1 VDAAAGAAP
10 VASAPATRPPPPRR
24 RRRRTKRAVRWATSR
39 AMSAAKVAHPPRRSR
54 GRQRSAPLSGRASTS
69 EVMARSPS
77 RAAFALFPP
86 SARGEA
92 GEPAAPV
99 CWLALCSFR
108 DWGESEKPRQRW
120 GWGRKRKIEAGEVG
134 EVMGAVR

>member
-24 RRRRTKRAVRWATSR
+24 RRRRTKR
-39 AMSAAKVAHPPRRSR
+39 AAKVAHPPRRSR

-77 RAAFALFPP
+77 CAAFALFPP

-99 CWLALCSFR
+99 CWLALCSLS
-108 DWGESEKPRQRW
+108 DWGESEKPRKRW